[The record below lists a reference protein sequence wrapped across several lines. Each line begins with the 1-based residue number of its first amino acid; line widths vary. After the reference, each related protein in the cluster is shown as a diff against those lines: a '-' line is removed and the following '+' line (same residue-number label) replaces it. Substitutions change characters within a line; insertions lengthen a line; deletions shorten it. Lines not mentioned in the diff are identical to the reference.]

1 VVDHLTQFVGAVVA
15 VSERREIRR
24 PEFFAETG
32 VVHPPAVPLGHRFGE
47 IVTRETLLEFR
58 PLLSRAVTDG
68 FPVREDVDVGLEVG
82 VGDSVVRAEVVE
94 PIGQKVEVEVLAVV
108 GHQRVGVAVLDE
120 RECVGNRL
128 DLVVRASAVE
138 RFVLERALGPVV
150 DTDTDRD
157 IRL

>member
-1 VVDHLTQFVGAVVA
+1 MW
-15 VSERREIRR
+15 
-24 PEFFAETG
+24 
-32 VVHPPAVPLGHRFGE
+32 
-47 IVTRETLLEFR
+47 
-58 PLLSRAVTDG
+58 
-68 FPVREDVDVGLEVG
+68 GLEVG
-82 VGDSVVRAEVVE
+82 VGDSVVRAEVVK

>member
-1 VVDHLTQFVGAVVA
+1 
-15 VSERREIRR
+15 
-24 PEFFAETG
+24 
-32 VVHPPAVPLGHRFGE
+32 
-47 IVTRETLLEFR
+47 
-58 PLLSRAVTDG
+58 
-68 FPVREDVDVGLEVG
+68 
-82 VGDSVVRAEVVE
+82 
-94 PIGQKVEVEVLAVV
+94 VV